1 MSIQGTRASGSTT
14 ATIVDFAKH
23 KETREAAASENVPA
37 SDSSGITNSA
47 RELSQAREVVEASPE
62 VRAEKVA
69 ALKAA
74 IANGTYDADPR
85 EIARSLLEK
94 GL

>member
-1 MSIQGTRASGSTT
+1 MSIQG
-14 ATIVDFAKH
+14 
-23 KETREAAASENVPA
+23 TREAAASESISP
-37 SDSSGITNSA
+37 DSAGITQNA
-47 RELSQAREVVEASPE
+47 RELAQARTVVEESPE

-74 IANGTYDADPR
+74 IANGTYNADPR
-85 EIARSLLEK
+85 EIARSLMAK

>member
-1 MSIQGTRASGSTT
+1 MSIQGTRASGTTT

-23 KETREAAASENVPA
+23 KETREAAAGQKSSNA
-37 SDSSGITNSA
+37 DSSGITEGA
-47 RELSQAREVVEASPE
+47 RELAQARDVVEASPE

-74 IANGTYDADPR
+74 IANGTYNADPR